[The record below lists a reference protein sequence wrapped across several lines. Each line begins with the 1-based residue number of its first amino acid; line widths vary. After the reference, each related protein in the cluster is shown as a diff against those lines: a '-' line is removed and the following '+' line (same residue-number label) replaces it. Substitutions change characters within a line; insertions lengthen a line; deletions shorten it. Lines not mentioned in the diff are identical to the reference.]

1 MMLVS
6 DKGGSQYSK
15 EWALSVQK
23 HLKKIEDATS
33 VKVVACLQLTDVPE
47 ILRGGI
53 KRLMPREKETRV
65 LLDWE
70 GAFTKPYGLQKSK
83 CNILIF
89 SKSGELVY
97 LKAVTKYQSSKAAEI
112 ARVIAREQK
121 KE

>member
-1 MMLVS
+1 M
-6 DKGGSQYSK
+6 
-15 EWALSVQK
+15 
-23 HLKKIEDATS
+23 
-33 VKVVACLQLTDVPE
+33 
-47 ILRGGI
+47 